1 MAEPVLGP
9 RLVITNSPAAPL
21 DRRAGGGDDGGMEL
35 VARVDAI
42 EKRIGKVEDKLDA
55 VALDIAEIKGRVSQL
70 PTTFQILTWFI
81 GVAIGLTGLV
91 FLIARI
97 TAAVR

>member
-1 MAEPVLGP
+1 MAEPLLGP
-9 RLVITNSPAAPL
+9 HLIYSNTPAAPL
-21 DRRAGGGDDGGMEL
+21 DRRSGGGDDGGMEL

-42 EKRIGKVEDKLDA
+42 EKRMGKVEDKLDV
-55 VALDIAEIKGRVSQL
+55 VALDIVEIKGRVSQL

-81 GVAIGLTGLV
+81 GVAIGLSGLV

-97 TAAVR
+97 TAPIR